1 MPSRTWI
8 FGMGLALASVTGACA
23 SSRTC
28 YSGDFEACTCADGRA
43 GFAAC
48 DAGGEAYGAC
58 GSCGEVP
65 GLAGSGAS
73 GGGGSG
79 GGTSGG
85 GGAGGG
91 TASLTTSTEKLGFLE
106 TCTMDEDCESGI
118 CHVYAAKG
126 PKCTLTCQTAA
137 DCPPPSPGCNNM
149 GVCKAP

>member
-1 MPSRTWI
+1 MLLRTLLS
-8 FGMGLALASVTGACA
+8 GMGLSLAILAGACA
-23 SSRTC
+23 EKRAC

-48 DAGGEAYGAC
+48 DVEGDAYGAC

-65 GLAGSGAS
+65 GLTGSAAS

-85 GGAGGG
+85 TGG
-91 TASLTTSTEKLGFLE
+91 SQNLTTSSSKLGFLE
-106 TCTMDEDCESGI
+106 TCTVDEDCESGI
-118 CHVYAAKG
+118 CHVYTAKG
-126 PKCTLTCQTAA
+126 PKCTLACQTAS